1 MAKFELPIY
10 DAMTGEIVKTH
21 QRNFMPVNLYIRFQ
35 KLAEKIG
42 ADKVKT
48 DKELFDS
55 LEELFLETFPS
66 MTKEEYQTQ
75 TDIAEILTMW
85 AAILEKSTK
94 IAEGDSK
101 NG

>member
-10 DAMTGEIVKTH
+10 DATTGEIVKTY

-35 KLAEKIG
+35 KLAEKTG
-42 ADKVKT
+42 SDKVKS
-48 DKELFDS
+48 DEELFKA
-55 LEELFLETFPS
+55 LQELFLETFPEL
-66 MTKEEYQTQ
+66 TKEEYLNQ
-75 TDIAEILTMW
+75 TDIAVVLQIWARILN
-85 AAILEKSTK
+85 KSTE

>member
-10 DAMTGEIVKTH
+10 DAKSGEVCKTH
-21 QRNFMPVNLYIRFQ
+21 QRNFMPVSLYIRFQ

-42 ADKVKT
+42 ADKVKS
-48 DKELFDS
+48 DKEMFDA
-55 LEELFLETFPS
+55 LEELFLETFPA
-66 MTKEEYQTQ
+66 MTKEEYQNQ
-75 TDIAEILTMW
+75 TDIAEVLQMW

>member
-21 QRNFMPVNLYIRFQ
+21 QRNFMPVSLYIRFQ

-42 ADKVKT
+42 ADKVKS
-48 DKELFDS
+48 DKEMFDALEDLFI
-55 LEELFLETFPS
+55 ETFPAL
-66 MTKEEYQTQ
+66 TKEEYQNQ
-75 TDIAEILTMW
+75 TDIGEVLTLW
-85 AAILEKSTK
+85 VAVLQKSTA

>member
-10 DAMTGEIVKTH
+10 DATSGEVVKTH

-35 KLAEKIG
+35 KLAEKLG
-42 ADKVKT
+42 SDKVKS
-48 DKELFDS
+48 DQEMFNL
-55 LEELFLETFPS
+55 LEELFIETFPNL
-66 MTKEEYQTQ
+66 TKEEYQNQ
-75 TDIAEILTMW
+75 TDIAEVLLIW
-85 AAILEKSTK
+85 KAVLEKSTQ

>member
-55 LEELFLETFPS
+55 LEGLFLETFPS
-66 MTKEEYQTQ
+66 MTKEEYENQ
-75 TDIAEILTMW
+75 TDIAEVLTMW
-85 AAILEKSTK
+85 AAILQKSTA

>member
-10 DAMTGEIVKTH
+10 DATSGEVCKTH

-42 ADKVKT
+42 ADKVKS
-48 DKELFDS
+48 DKEMFDA
-55 LEELFLETFPS
+55 LEELFLETFPAL
-66 MTKEEYQTQ
+66 TKEEYQNQ
-75 TDIAEILTMW
+75 TDIAEVLQMW

>member
-75 TDIAEILTMW
+75 TDIAEVLTMW

>member
-55 LEELFLETFPS
+55 LEELFLETFPA

-75 TDIAEILTMW
+75 TDIAEVLTMW

>member
-10 DAMTGEIVKTH
+10 DVQTGDVEKTVK
-21 QRNFMPVNLYIRFQ
+21 RNFMPVSLYIRFQ

-42 ADKVKT
+42 ADKVKS
-48 DKELFDS
+48 DEAMFD
-55 LEELFLETFPS
+55 LLQDLFLETFPEL
-66 MTKEEYQTQ
+66 TKDEYRNQ
-75 TDIAEILTMW
+75 TDIAEVLQMW
-85 AAILEKSTK
+85 AAILDKSTK